1 MPDVDMEIVSL
12 HVYSSETGTWSQN
25 QIDEQ
30 EEQGQLEG
38 WHHQFKLELL
48 DYHCAFVN
56 GFLHLIV
63 WGPDRQH
70 ILVVDIQ
77 GKARRIVT
85 VPGMADG
92 SQRDNITCYLGQSQG
107 HLHCVTIESADKN
120 NDKLSTWVL
129 QDYDTQEWVL
139 KSTVNSLDVFGETGV
154 RPEYQVVD
162 IHQDYNVLF
171 FFHQLTRELKA
182 YDMDRKEVSVIAT
195 FQAYKL
201 RGDFARY
208 VPYFSESPALTNKH
222 RKCVI

>member
-1 MPDVDMEIVSL
+1 
-12 HVYSSETGTWSQN
+12 
-25 QIDEQ
+25 
-30 EEQGQLEG
+30 
-38 WHHQFKLELL
+38 
-48 DYHCAFVN
+48 
-56 GFLHLIV
+56 
-63 WGPDRQH
+63 
-70 ILVVDIQ
+70 
-77 GKARRIVT
+77 
-85 VPGMADG
+85 
-92 SQRDNITCYLGQSQG
+92 
-107 HLHCVTIESADKN
+107 
-120 NDKLSTWVL
+120 
-129 QDYDTQEWVL
+129 
-139 KSTVNSLDVFGETGV
+139 VNSLDVFGETGV